1 MCILGAVFTET
12 VLVQQLT
19 DYVWTGGNP
28 YNDKGL
34 ESVARLFK
42 ALSVGLQ
49 DLKMFYSNLAA
60 APAPDIQ
67 CMFPCIRSYLDP
79 RGQKVDFR
87 YIRRLSESKAVYLA
101 ENNSGHKLIV
111 KFV

>member
-1 MCILGAVFTET
+1 MCILGAVFIET

-34 ESVARLFK
+34 DSLEFVARLFK

-49 DLKMFYSNLAA
+49 DLKTLYNNLVT
-60 APAPDIQ
+60 APAPDIHII
-67 CMFPCIRSYLDP
+67 CSYSDSRGAAQTVHHIQP
-79 RGQKVDFR
+79 RLPKP
-87 YIRRLSESKAVYLA
+87 LA
-101 ENNSGHKLIV
+101 HILLYVLASGVLATCA
-111 KFV
+111 